1 VPNPSL
7 NIRIRR
13 LHAHVAL
20 PQYGTAGSAAF
31 DLALSEDVTIAP
43 GEVRLVPTGL
53 VIEVPEHMFLAVFA
67 RSSTPLKKGLM
78 VANGV
83 GVVDSDFCGPTD
95 ELKIPI
101 LNIRKEPVHLAAGD
115 RIAQGIIL
123 PSPRV
128 TWDEVGELRGQSR
141 GGFGATGR

>member
-1 VPNPSL
+1 MRL
-7 NIRIRR
+7 RIRR
-13 LHAHVAL
+13 LHPHVTL
-20 PQYGTAGSAAF
+20 PQYGTAGAAAF

-53 VIEVPEHMFLAVFA
+53 VIEVPEGMFLAVFA

-95 ELKIPI
+95 ELKVPI
-101 LNIRKEPVHLAAGD
+101 LNITSQPVRLVAGD

-128 TWDEVGELRGQSR
+128 EWDEVTELRSDSR

>member
-1 VPNPSL
+1 L
-7 NIRIRR
+7 RLRIRR
-13 LHAHVAL
+13 LHPHVTL
-20 PQYGTAGSAAF
+20 PQYGTAGAAAF

-53 VIEVPEHMFLAVFA
+53 VIEVPEGMFLAVFA

-95 ELKIPI
+95 ELKVPI
-101 LNIRKEPVHLAAGD
+101 LNITSQPVRLVAGD

-128 TWDEVGELRGQSR
+128 EWDEVTELRSDSR